1 MSRTIRSFYA
11 GPFEGAGEELVLDT
25 EESYH
30 LSKVLRRSVGDSIEV
45 LNGKGGVAEA
55 ECISISSKQVTV
67 RISSVR
73 DHKKE
78 KPELRMV
85 LAMTKGGKW
94 EDQIKPL
101 TELGVDRITP
111 LLSDR
116 TEIKQDRRSFKN
128 KVDKWAKLAIEACKQ
143 SGNPWFPRLDKPIT
157 LPEYLND
164 PTGLIWVASLA
175 ENSGPLKI
183 DKQQNSYDILVG
195 PEGGWTDSEESKFKE
210 YGAKFFSLGKYT
222 LRAETAG
229 LSALAVARAQII
241 DYFF

>member
-30 LSKVLRRSVGDSIEV
+30 LSKVLRRSVGDPIEV
-45 LNGKGGVAEA
+45 LNGKGAVADT
-55 ECISISSKQVTV
+55 ECISISSKQVIV

-78 KPELRMV
+78 KPGIRMV
-85 LAMTKGGKW
+85 LAITKGGKW

-116 TEIKQDRRSFKN
+116 TEIKQDPRSFKN
-128 KVDKWAKLAIEACKQ
+128 KVDKWAKLAMEACKQ

-175 ENSGPLKI
+175 ENSGPFKI
-183 DKQQNSYDILVG
+183 ERQQNSYDIFVG

-210 YGAKFFSLGKYT
+210 YGAKFFSLAKYT

-229 LSALAVARAQII
+229 ISALAVARAQII
-241 DYFF
+241 D

>member
-30 LSKVLRRSVGDSIEV
+30 LSKVLRRSVGDPIEV
-45 LNGKGGVAEA
+45 LNGKGGLAEA
-55 ECISISSKQVTV
+55 ECISISSKQVIV

-128 KVDKWAKLAIEACKQ
+128 KVDKWAKLAMEACKQ
-143 SGNPWFPRLDKPIT
+143 SGNPWFPRLDQPIT

-164 PTGLIWVASLA
+164 RTGLIWVASLA

-183 DKQQNSYDILVG
+183 DKQQNSYDIFVG

-210 YGAKFFSLGKYT
+210 YGAKFFSLAKYT

-229 LSALAVARAQII
+229 ISALAVARAQII
-241 DYFF
+241 D

>member
-11 GPFEGAGEELVLDT
+11 GPFRGAGEELVLDP

-30 LSKVLRRSVGDSIEV
+30 LSKVLRRSVGDPIEV
-45 LNGKGGVAEA
+45 LNGKGCVAKA
-55 ECISISSKQVTV
+55 ECISISSKQVVV

-78 KPELRMV
+78 KPVPRMV
-85 LAMTKGGKW
+85 LAMTKGGKF

-101 TELGVDRITP
+101 TELGVDRIMP

-116 TEIKQDRRSFKN
+116 TEIKQDRKIFRN
-128 KVDKWAKLAIEACKQ
+128 KVEKWAKLAMEACKQ
-143 SGNPWFPRLDKPIT
+143 SGNPWLPRIDQPIT

-164 PTGLIWVASLA
+164 HTGLILVASLT
-175 ENSGPLKI
+175 ENSSPLKI
-183 DKQQNSYDILVG
+183 DKQQDSYDILVG

-210 YGAKFFSLGKYT
+210 CGAKFFSLGKYT
-222 LRAETAG
+222 LRTETAG
-229 LSALAVARAQII
+229 ISALAVARSQFI
-241 DYFF
+241 D

>member
-1 MSRTIRSFYA
+1 MSRTIRSFYS
-11 GPFEGAGEELVLDT
+11 GPFRGAGEELVLDL

-30 LSKVLRRSVGDSIEV
+30 LSKVLRRTVGDPIEV
-45 LNGKGGVAEA
+45 LNGKGGLAEA

-116 TEIKQDRRSFKN
+116 TEIKHDRRSFKN

>member
-1 MSRTIRSFYA
+1 MSRTIRSFYS
-11 GPFEGAGEELVLDT
+11 GPFRGDGEDLVLAP

-30 LSKVLRRSVGDSIEV
+30 LSKVLRRSVSDPIVV

-55 ECISISSKQVTV
+55 ECISISSKEVTV

-183 DKQQNSYDILVG
+183 DKQQNSYDIFVG
-195 PEGGWTDSEESKFKE
+195 PEGGWTDSEESQFNE

-241 DYFF
+241 D

>member
-1 MSRTIRSFYA
+1 MSRTIRSFYS
-11 GPFEGAGEELVLDT
+11 GPFRGDGEELVLDP

-30 LSKVLRRSVGDSIEV
+30 LSKVLRRSVGDPIEV

-55 ECISISSKQVTV
+55 ECISISSKQVIV

-78 KPELRMV
+78 KPGLRMV

-116 TEIKQDRRSFKN
+116 TEIKQDRRGFKN
-128 KVDKWAKLAIEACKQ
+128 KVDKWAKLAMEACKQ
-143 SGNPWFPRLDKPIT
+143 SGNPWFPRLDQPIT
-157 LPEYLND
+157 F
-164 PTGLIWVASLA
+164 S
-175 ENSGPLKI
+175 
-183 DKQQNSYDILVG
+183 DI
-195 PEGGWTDSEESKFKE
+195 
-210 YGAKFFSLGKYT
+210 
-222 LRAETAG
+222 
-229 LSALAVARAQII
+229 
-241 DYFF
+241 

>member
-30 LSKVLRRSVGDSIEV
+30 LSKVLRRSVGDPIEV
-45 LNGKGGVAEA
+45 LNGKGGLAEA

>member
-11 GPFEGAGEELVLDT
+11 GPFEGVGEELVLDK

-30 LSKVLRRSVGDSIEV
+30 LSKVLRRSVRDPIVV

-55 ECISISSKQVTV
+55 ECISISSKEVTV

-128 KVDKWAKLAIEACKQ
+128 KVDKKWAKLAIEACKQ
-143 SGNPWFPRLDKPIT
+143 SGNPWFPRLDQPIT

-164 PTGLIWVASLA
+164 RTGLIWVASLA

-210 YGAKFFSLGKYT
+210 YGAKFFSLAKYT

-229 LSALAVARAQII
+229 ISALAVARAQII
-241 DYFF
+241 D

>member
-1 MSRTIRSFYA
+1 MSRKIRSFYS
-11 GPFEGAGEELVLDT
+11 GPFRGDGEELVLAP

-30 LSKVLRRSVGDSIEV
+30 LSKVLRRSVGDPIEV
-45 LNGKGGVAEA
+45 LNGKGGLAEA

-143 SGNPWFPRLDKPIT
+143 SGNPWFPRLDQPIT

-164 PTGLIWVASLA
+164 RTGLIWVASLA

-210 YGAKFFSLGKYT
+210 YGAKFFSLAKYT

-229 LSALAVARAQII
+229 ISALAVARAQII
-241 DYFF
+241 D

>member
-1 MSRTIRSFYA
+1 MSRTIRSFYS
-11 GPFEGAGEELVLDT
+11 GPFRGDGEELVLDP

-30 LSKVLRRSVGDSIEV
+30 LSKVLRRSVGDPIEV

-55 ECISISSKQVTV
+55 ECIFISSKQVIV

-78 KPELRMV
+78 KPGLRMV

-94 EDQIKPL
+94 EDQIKPF

-128 KVDKWAKLAIEACKQ
+128 KVDKWAKLAMEACKQ
-143 SGNPWFPRLDKPIT
+143 SGNAWFPRLDQPIT
-157 LPEYLND
+157 LSEYLND
-164 PTGLIWVASLA
+164 RTGIFWVASLT
-175 ENSGPLKI
+175 ENAGPLKI
-183 DKQQNSYDILVG
+183 DKQQDPCDILVG
-195 PEGGWTDSEESKFKE
+195 REGGWTDSEESKLKE
-210 YGAKFFSLGKYT
+210 YGARFFSLGKYI

-229 LSALAVARAQII
+229 ISALAVARSH
-241 DYFF
+241 FLN